1 MTEYELADLLAS
13 FSGDTLVYIPLF
25 ISILSGYL
33 VVAWLVGNRLTRAQ
47 VVLINALYIAVL
59 LLLGASWAK
68 RVSVALSYQRE
79 LIAMNP
85 RRVEVMG
92 DWLIPIVTLIAI
104 AFLIGSLKFMWDIRH
119 PKTE

>member
-13 FSGDTLVYIPLF
+13 SSGDTLVYIPLF

-33 VVAWLVGNRLTRAQ
+33 VVAWLVGNQLTRAQ
-47 VVLINALYIAVL
+47 VVLINALYIAVS

-68 RVSVALSYQRE
+68 RVSVTLSYQRE

>member
-1 MTEYELADLLAS
+1 MT
-13 FSGDTLVYIPLF
+13 
-25 ISILSGYL
+25 
-33 VVAWLVGNRLTRAQ
+33 
-47 VVLINALYIAVL
+47 
-59 LLLGASWAK
+59 
-68 RVSVALSYQRE
+68 LSYQRE